1 MLAVVLIAAAMGQAF
16 AAESYVGLTSSQE
29 EALRDLARGNTTS
42 WTEMNDAQGRDLFKK
57 SEAYLDIYRRYHLR
71 HGLNADVWYTDY
83 DRREVYRLEGL
94 GDSACWMGH
103 YLAALALR
111 YHVEPSDGLR
121 KDILASIDA
130 FDLLTKVSGRVGYI
144 ARYAGPASDQGY
156 REYYKVYGK
165 GEDPERPGLGK
176 RAYAGV
182 EPYSDLVWLGY
193 SSRDTYDGTIFGLAV
208 TLAYVDDQ
216 EILDR
221 TKQLVGRVGDRLIS
235 DGWDVLDGKGNRT
248 QGLGSF
254 KMPWMRTMLS
264 SNPEKYGGLA
274 EEYGRICSE
283 LSLKKKAVFDIR
295 YNEYYANNLGFIRVF
310 ATVILEKDPEIKK
323 LLANV
328 LQRMQEETAAHL
340 NAHFA
345 AIYAV
350 ATGDKDSPKV
360 RAAVQ
365 GLLIDFPAPPKFQ
378 HEVDLRNDPHHE
390 NFDADHTQYAQL
402 PHERVPTDY
411 MWQRSP
417 CVSHG
422 SSNLPYELPGIDLF
436 LPYWMGRV
444 AGIIPAP

>member
-1 MLAVVLIAAAMGQAF
+1 
-16 AAESYVGLTSSQE
+16 
-29 EALRDLARGNTTS
+29 
-42 WTEMNDAQGRDLFKK
+42 
-57 SEAYLDIYRRYHLR
+57 
-71 HGLNADVWYTDY
+71 
-83 DRREVYRLEGL
+83 
-94 GDSACWMGH
+94 
-103 YLAALALR
+103 
-111 YHVEPSDGLR
+111 
-121 KDILASIDA
+121 
-130 FDLLTKVSGRVGYI
+130 
-144 ARYAGPASDQGY
+144 
-156 REYYKVYGK
+156 
-165 GEDPERPGLGK
+165 
-176 RAYAGV
+176 
-182 EPYSDLVWLGY
+182 
-193 SSRDTYDGTIFGLAV
+193 
-208 TLAYVDDQ
+208 
-216 EILDR
+216 
-221 TKQLVGRVGDRLIS
+221 
-235 DGWDVLDGKGNRT
+235 
-248 QGLGSF
+248 
-254 KMPWMRTMLS
+254 MPWMRTMLS